1 MNDIKNAVETLDP
14 AAFAALANEHVAD
27 IVERLNAEPVETAS
41 AVLLAMPLER
51 AAEVLDEPGLEHAA
65 ELLVAQPLLRAIEL
79 LKAISADR
87 RAEIFRHLEAPAR
100 DQLLASWMLKR
111 GSPLISSSPIP
122 RTRRE
127 AS

>member
-1 MNDIKNAVETLDP
+1 
-14 AAFAALANEHVAD
+14 
-27 IVERLNAEPVETAS
+27 
-41 AVLLAMPLER
+41 MPLER

-79 LKAISADR
+79 PRPFPPIGEPKSSGTSKHR
-87 RAEIFRHLEAPAR
+87 PATNFSP
-100 DQLLASWMLKR
+100 SWMLKR
-111 GSPLISSSPIP
+111 GSPSISSSPIP